1 MCGCRIGL
9 KNVSYHRLI
18 LTIEYG
24 VDFACL
30 DKLLM
35 ITNLE
40 LRLLQGTGLLQKIFH
55 AILYLLEDVPAF
67 AFFFPSSCL
76 FALILV

>member
-40 LRLLQGTGLLQKIFH
+40 YGF
-55 AILYLLEDVPAF
+55 
-67 AFFFPSSCL
+67 
-76 FALILV
+76 